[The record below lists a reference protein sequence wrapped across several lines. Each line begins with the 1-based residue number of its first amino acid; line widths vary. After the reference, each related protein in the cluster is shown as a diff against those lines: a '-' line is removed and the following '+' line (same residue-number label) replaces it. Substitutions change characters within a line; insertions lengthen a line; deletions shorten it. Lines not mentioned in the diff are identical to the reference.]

1 MDNEFTYD
9 PEDLER
15 LLKEKSFSELLP
27 EEKAFVLQFV
37 ENDLEYDSMRETLE
51 SLIAVPSME
60 EAISPKAATKEA
72 LMAAFSAKTVE
83 NQKEEREE
91 KTGFWA
97 WLWNTNKTIL
107 YRPGFQLA
115 SLALVLVSVFYI
127 ATFSPIDRT
136 AQVIKKEPSPKESTA
151 NESKKEERKITLESV
166 TEEEEEEEEEE
177 EVKAID
183 VITEPITLVSEK
195 DIEESTLDLNEA
207 PELDQLEGILLDDSK
222 FEIEDKKIEREAD
235 EIEQIEENNTK
246 FNYQE
251 TESYTEIIVTDVILE
266 NINAD
271 KTTLIY
277 DARETT
283 GNMAS
288 TPLNKTEVSSTMF
301 SKSRNSLAASDVSL
315 SDISINI
322 PIKASKYSSLLS
334 KLYTAQ

>member
-15 LLKEKSFSELLP
+15 LLKAKSFSELLP

-51 SLIAVPSME
+51 SLIVLPSLE
-60 EAISPKAATKEA
+60 ETISPQSATKEV
-72 LMAAFSAKTVE
+72 LMAAFSAKTAE

-91 KTGFWA
+91 KIGFWT

-127 ATFSPIDRT
+127 ATFSPTDRT
-136 AQVIKKEPSPKESTA
+136 AQVIEKEPSLKENTT
-151 NESKKEERKITLESV
+151 NESKKEGKKITIKSV
-166 TEEEEEEEEEE
+166 TKEE
-177 EVKAID
+177 EVKVKAIEL
-183 VITEPITLVSEK
+183 ITEPVTTVLET
-195 DIEESTLDLNEA
+195 DLEESTLDLNDV
-207 PELDQLEGILLDDSK
+207 PELDQREGILLDDSK
-222 FEIEDKKIEREAD
+222 FKVEDKKIELVAD
-235 EIEQIEENNTK
+235 EIEQIEENNSNFK
-246 FNYQE
+246 DQE
-251 TESYTEIIVTDVILE
+251 TEVLTEFIGTDVILE
-266 NINAD
+266 NPNLD
-271 KTTLIY
+271 ETTLVY

-288 TPLNKTEVSSTMF
+288 TPLNKAEASSAAF
-301 SKSRNSLAASDVSL
+301 SKSSNSLAASDVSL
-315 SDISINI
+315 YDLSITV
-322 PIKASKYSSLLS
+322 PIKASKYSGLLS

>member
-166 TEEEEEEEEEE
+166 TEEEEEEEEE
-177 EVKAID
+177 VKAID
-183 VITEPITLVSEK
+183 LITEPITLVSEK

-251 TESYTEIIVTDVILE
+251 TESYTEIIITDVILE

>member
-166 TEEEEEEEEEE
+166 TEEEEEEEE
-177 EVKAID
+177 VKAID

-251 TESYTEIIVTDVILE
+251 TESYTEIIITDVILE

>member
-60 EAISPKAATKEA
+60 EAIFTTAKEA
-72 LMAAFSAKTVE
+72 LMAAVEGKTVE

-177 EVKAID
+177 VKAID

-207 PELDQLEGILLDDSK
+207 PELDQLEGILLDGSK

-251 TESYTEIIVTDVILE
+251 TESYTEIIITDVILE

>member
-166 TEEEEEEEEEE
+166 TEEEEEEE
-177 EVKAID
+177 VKAID

-235 EIEQIEENNTK
+235 EIEQIEQIEENNTK

-251 TESYTEIIVTDVILE
+251 TESYTEIIITDVILE

>member
-166 TEEEEEEEEEE
+166 TEEEEEE
-177 EVKAID
+177 VKAID

-288 TPLNKTEVSSTMF
+288 TPLNKTEVSSAMF

>member
-37 ENDLEYDSMRETLE
+37 ENDMEYDSMRETLE

-166 TEEEEEEEEEE
+166 TEEEEEEEE
-177 EVKAID
+177 VKAID

-251 TESYTEIIVTDVILE
+251 TESYTEIIITDVILE

>member
-177 EVKAID
+177 VKAID

-235 EIEQIEENNTK
+235 EIEQIKENNTK

-251 TESYTEIIVTDVILE
+251 TESYTEIIITDVILE

>member
-166 TEEEEEEEEEE
+166 TEEEVVEEEK
-177 EVKAID
+177 VKPID
-183 VITEPITLVSEK
+183 LITEPITLVSEK
-195 DIEESTLDLNEA
+195 DIEESALDLNEA
-207 PELDQLEGILLDDSK
+207 PELDQLEGILLDGSK

-235 EIEQIEENNTK
+235 EIEQIKENNTK

-251 TESYTEIIVTDVILE
+251 TESYTEIIITDVILE

>member
-166 TEEEEEEEEEE
+166 TEEEEEEEEE
-177 EVKAID
+177 VKAID

-235 EIEQIEENNTK
+235 EIEQIKENNTK

-251 TESYTEIIVTDVILE
+251 TESYTEIIITDVILE

>member
-51 SLIAVPSME
+51 SLIAVTSME

-166 TEEEEEEEEEE
+166 TEEEEEE

>member
-15 LLKEKSFSELLP
+15 FLKEKSFSELLP

-166 TEEEEEEEEEE
+166 TEEEEEEEEE
-177 EVKAID
+177 VKAID
-183 VITEPITLVSEK
+183 LITEPITLVSEK

-207 PELDQLEGILLDDSK
+207 PELDQLEGILLDGSK

-235 EIEQIEENNTK
+235 EIEQIKENNTK

-251 TESYTEIIVTDVILE
+251 TESYTEIIITDVILE

>member
-72 LMAAFSAKTVE
+72 LMAAFSTKTVE

-166 TEEEEEEEEEE
+166 TEEEE
-177 EVKAID
+177 VKAID
-183 VITEPITLVSEK
+183 LITEPITLVSEK

-235 EIEQIEENNTK
+235 EIEQIEQIEENNTK

-251 TESYTEIIVTDVILE
+251 TESYTEIIITDVILE

>member
-1 MDNEFTYD
+1 
-9 PEDLER
+9 
-15 LLKEKSFSELLP
+15 
-27 EEKAFVLQFV
+27 
-37 ENDLEYDSMRETLE
+37 
-51 SLIAVPSME
+51 
-60 EAISPKAATKEA
+60 
-72 LMAAFSAKTVE
+72 
-83 NQKEEREE
+83 
-91 KTGFWA
+91 
-97 WLWNTNKTIL
+97 
-107 YRPGFQLA
+107 
-115 SLALVLVSVFYI
+115 
-127 ATFSPIDRT
+127 RT

-166 TEEEEEEEEEE
+166 TEEEEEEEE

-251 TESYTEIIVTDVILE
+251 TESYTEIIITDVILE

>member
-166 TEEEEEEEEEE
+166 TEEEEEEEEE
-177 EVKAID
+177 VKAID

-251 TESYTEIIVTDVILE
+251 TESYTEIIITDVILE

>member
-166 TEEEEEEEEEE
+166 TEEEEEEEE
-177 EVKAID
+177 VKAID
-183 VITEPITLVSEK
+183 LITEPITLVSEK

-251 TESYTEIIVTDVILE
+251 TESYTEIIITDVILE

>member
-166 TEEEEEEEEEE
+166 TEEEEEEEEE
-177 EVKAID
+177 VKAID

-235 EIEQIEENNTK
+235 DIEQIEENNTK

-251 TESYTEIIVTDVILE
+251 TESYTEIIITDVILE

>member
-151 NESKKEERKITLESV
+151 NESKKEERKITIESV
-166 TEEEEEEEEEE
+166 TEEEVVEEEK
-177 EVKAID
+177 VKPID
-183 VITEPITLVSEK
+183 LITEPITLVSEK

-251 TESYTEIIVTDVILE
+251 TESYTEIIITDVILE

>member
-207 PELDQLEGILLDDSK
+207 PELDQLEGILLDGSK

-251 TESYTEIIVTDVILE
+251 TESYTEIIITDVILE

>member
-166 TEEEEEEEEEE
+166 TEEEEEEE
-177 EVKAID
+177 VKAID

-251 TESYTEIIVTDVILE
+251 TESYTEIIITDVILE

-288 TPLNKTEVSSTMF
+288 TPLNKTEVSSAMF